1 MITRVKIRDIKV
13 QWLNARCLNVIAK
26 YARQAY
32 RVDETRISMSSDTCA
47 T

>member
-26 YARQAY
+26 YARQAFEFDGVKI
-32 RVDETRISMSSDTCA
+32 RMSSDTLFG
-47 T
+47 